1 MINCVNILWA
11 DLILKY
17 SLRTLK
23 VAENLDDFKKKKV
36 VRFVKS
42 NRSRAASVG

>member
-23 VAENLDDFKKKKV
+23 VAENLDDFKK
-36 VRFVKS
+36 
-42 NRSRAASVG
+42 NRQI

>member
-17 SLRTLK
+17 SLQSLK
-23 VAENLDDFKKKKV
+23 VAENLHDFKKY
-36 VRFVKS
+36 RQI
-42 NRSRAASVG
+42 